1 MSIGQMLCVAAFVGN
16 AETFENNQPKSKW
29 LVAVSERVPAAK
41 RAPSLFALR
50 KRLRAPS
57 PMAQARST

>member
-16 AETFENNQPKSKW
+16 AETFENNQTKSKW
-29 LVAVSERVPAAK
+29 LVAD
-41 RAPSLFALR
+41 PSLFALR
-50 KRLRAPS
+50 KRQRALS